1 MTSEVL
7 SALLLC
13 DVIFLYTPHNNLFLR
28 LTVIS
33 PFCAEEPPF
42 LWEQA
47 HEEEKL
53 YEQRKLITIVT

>member
-42 LWEQA
+42 YGNRHMKKKNFMNKES
-47 HEEEKL
+47 
-53 YEQRKLITIVT
+53 